1 MLVISLRPHRFFG
14 EMKPRGVV
22 YEIYDPRK
30 LRLFLKT
37 GKVCKQALRC
47 GQTGPVDTALVVDP
61 GDEDGQVHGK
71 AVEEPKRRGRKPGI
85 TKKTVTAYPD
95 TDTDSISLQ
104 SDSAETLGE
113 SDTNVDPEQ

>member
-37 GKVCKQALRC
+37 GKVSESS
-47 GQTGPVDTALVVDP
+47 VDTDLVVDL
-61 GDEDGQVHGK
+61 GDEDKQVQGT
-71 AVEEPKRRGRKPGI
+71 AVEEPKRRGRKPGT
-85 TKKTVTAYPD
+85 TKKTVTAYSD

>member
-1 MLVISLRPHRFFG
+1 MRVESLKPHRYLG
-14 EMKPRGVV
+14 EMKPCGMV
-22 YEIYDPRK
+22 YEIYDRGK
-30 LRLFLKT
+30 WRLFLKT
-37 GKVCKQALRC
+37 GKVRQLL
-47 GQTGPVDTALVVDP
+47 PVASCMSSDP